1 MLLRS
6 LVSGLIKLAEY
17 LLWLLQMLLQGLC
30 ALWIEVIKVV
40 AAILRA

>member
-6 LVSGLIKLAEY
+6 LVSGLTKLAEH
-17 LLWLLQMLLQGLC
+17 LLWLLQMLLQGFC

-40 AAILRA
+40 DAILRA